1 MSTPQS
7 LVQRKAALRAEA
19 LDRRARIPAS
29 YAEQAAETVARRLV
43 DELAIPSGTVV
54 AGYWPLSG
62 ELDPRPGLDRLRAR
76 GHPLALPR
84 LDGRDQPLVFLA
96 WDAGDVLVQGTF
108 KLLEPHPAR
117 PVRVPEV
124 VLAPLLA
131 FDRRGGRLGY
141 GKGYYDR
148 TLGHLRSHSLRPLA
162 IGIAF
167 AAQEVAEVPTGPRD
181 QTLDAVATERRVHRC
196 SELAMAVLETGQ
208 A

>member
-1 MSTPQS
+1 LSSPPS

-29 YAEQAAETVARRLV
+29 YAEQAAEAVAMRLI

-108 KLLEPHPAR
+108 KLLEPDPAR
-117 PVRVPEV
+117 PVRMPEV

-148 TLGHLRSHSLRPLA
+148 TLGHLRSRSPRPLA

-167 AAQEVAEVPTGPRD
+167 ADQEVGEVPMGPAD
-181 QTLDAVATERRVHRC
+181 VPLDGVITETALHRFAG
-196 SELAMAVLETGQ
+196 SGLAGP
-208 A
+208 

>member
-1 MSTPQS
+1 LSSPQS
-7 LVQRKAALRAEA
+7 LVQRKAALRAQA
-19 LDRRARIPAS
+19 LDRRARISAS
-29 YAEQAAETVARRLV
+29 YAEQAAEAVARRLI
-43 DELAIPSGTVV
+43 DELAMPRGTVV

-84 LDGRDQPLVFLA
+84 LDGHDQPLVFLA
-96 WDAGDVLVQGTF
+96 WDADDVLVQGTF
-108 KLLEPHPAR
+108 KLLEPDPAR

-148 TLGHLRSHSLRPLA
+148 TLGHLRSRSLRPLA

-167 AAQEVAEVPTGPRD
+167 ADQEVEEVPTGPAD
-181 QTLDAVATERRVHRC
+181 APLDGVITERALHLFAG
-196 SELAMAVLETGQ
+196 SGPASL
-208 A
+208 

>member
-1 MSTPQS
+1 LSSPQS

-19 LDRRARIPAS
+19 LDRRAGIPAS
-29 YAEQAAETVARRLV
+29 YAEQAAEAVAMRLI

-108 KLLEPHPAR
+108 KLLEPDPAR

-148 TLGHLRSHSLRPLA
+148 TLSHLQSRSLRPLV

-167 AAQEVAEVPTGPRD
+167 ADQEIEDVPTGPAD
-181 QTLDAVATERRVHRC
+181 VLLDGVITETALHLFAG
-196 SELAMAVLETGQ
+196 SGAASS
-208 A
+208 

>member
-1 MSTPQS
+1 
-7 LVQRKAALRAEA
+7 
-19 LDRRARIPAS
+19 
-29 YAEQAAETVARRLV
+29 
-43 DELAIPSGTVV
+43 V

-62 ELDPRPGLDRLRAR
+62 ELDPRPGMGRLRAR

-108 KLLEPHPAR
+108 KLLEPDPAR

-148 TLGHLRSHSLRPLA
+148 TLSHLQSRSLRPLV

-167 AAQEVAEVPTGPRD
+167 ADQEIEDVPTGPAD
-181 QTLDAVATERRVHRC
+181 VLLDGVITETALHLFAG
-196 SELAMAVLETGQ
+196 SGAASS
-208 A
+208 